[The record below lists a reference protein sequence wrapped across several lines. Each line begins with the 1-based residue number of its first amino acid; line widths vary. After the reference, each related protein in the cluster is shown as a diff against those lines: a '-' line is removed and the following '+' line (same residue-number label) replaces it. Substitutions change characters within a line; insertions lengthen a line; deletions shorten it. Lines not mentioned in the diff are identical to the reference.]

1 MVHDGVSRI
10 LSSGSGSSSP
20 SGRMATV
27 RSRGPTSPPTSP
39 VPPNLS
45 RPRVPPAF
53 VPRPRLTDLLDG
65 DTPRPVVLVSAGA
78 GWGKTLLVASW
89 AGAAA
94 RREPVGWLSLDA
106 EDNDPAV
113 FWSHV
118 VSALRQAGAIQD
130 LRDLPELG
138 AGASMNHAFI
148 GRVAGGLARLPQRV
162 TLVLD
167 DLDEIH
173 EPRVMK
179 DLAVLLRS
187 QPEQL
192 RLVLVARTDPVLPL
206 HRMRA
211 AGELTE
217 IRAADLAF
225 TAEEAAALL
234 AHHDLLLDDRELRVL
249 LDRTEGWA
257 AGLRLAAIF
266 LTSTG
271 DHHRIE
277 DFAGDK
283 GAVADY
289 LVGEVLALQP
299 PDIHRFLLYTSIAD
313 QLSGELADA
322 ITNGDHGQRI
332 LEQLERA
339 NVFVVGLGSR
349 PGWFRYHHL
358 FRDLLR
364 HQLLLDAPDMIPVLH
379 YRAVDWYL
387 GHDNPVRALAHAA
400 AAEDW
405 PLVGRLVV
413 ARGGPLIL
421 SVDREALVT
430 VLERVPPEWLSVTAE
445 LTMCAALLMFH
456 ARGYDAVLTLVA
468 KARKLLAGRTAV
480 DRRPIEIGLRM
491 LEVAVARQRSD
502 MPALMAATTE
512 ALDWLTAVRWTHL
525 PSALKYRAIGLN
537 NKGVALLWSGQLD
550 SADRYLWSAMTAA
563 RATGVELVEINA
575 LGHLAL
581 IDVMRGSLRDASE
594 HARAGRELAERRGW
608 SSELQAVPIFLALA
622 AIALERNDTVEAQW
636 ALRRGFNA
644 YRTDPEPAQY
654 VGLRVA
660 QARLLLAHGQPEAA
674 RALLDQ
680 TRREAE
686 RALSAPTLAWSF
698 AIAVAEVDLVGGH
711 TDRFLESINIFP
723 ESSDFAGRNQVWLAR
738 AALASGNPRS
748 VEPLLAPVLDAATEV
763 RTAVDA
769 WITVALAAETQR
781 QGNRSMEALTRA
793 FAIAE
798 PEGLRRPFL
807 TTGRREIVALVER
820 QALLVGENAEFVVD
834 VLADLRPGAAR
845 ADRAAA
851 NADLSEREMEVLR
864 YLPTM
869 FNAGE
874 IADDLH
880 VSINT
885 VKAHLR
891 AIYRKLGVS
900 RRQDAVVEAQK
911 QHIL

>member
-1 MVHDGVSRI
+1 M
-10 LSSGSGSSSP
+10 
-20 SGRMATV
+20 
-27 RSRGPTSPPTSP
+27 RSRGPTSRPTSP

-53 VPRPRLTDLLDG
+53 VPRPRLIQLLDAG
-65 DTPRPVVLVSAGA
+65 NERPVTLVSAGA

-94 RREPVGWLSLDA
+94 RQEPVGWLSLDND
-106 EDNDPAV
+106 DNDPAV

-118 VSALRQAGAIQD
+118 LSALRHAGAIQD
-130 LRDLPELG
+130 VRDLREVGPG
-138 AGASMNHAFI
+138 SSMNQAFI
-148 GRVAGGLARLPQRV
+148 RRVAGGLARLPQQV

-179 DLAVLLRS
+179 DLSMLLRC

-211 AGELTE
+211 AGDLTE
-217 IRAADLAF
+217 IRAADLQF
-225 TAEEAAALL
+225 TAAEATELL
-234 AHHDLLLDDRELRVL
+234 SHHGLQLDDRELRVL

-266 LTSTG
+266 LTSAG

-289 LVGEVLALQP
+289 LVGEVLAQQP
-299 PDIHRFLLYTSIAD
+299 PDLHRFLLYTSIVD
-313 QLSGELADA
+313 KLSGELADA
-322 ITNGDHGQRI
+322 ITNGGHGQRI
-332 LEQLERA
+332 LEQLERT
-339 NVFVVGLGSR
+339 NVFLVGLGSR

-364 HQLLLDAPDMIPVLH
+364 HQLLLDAPEMIPVLH
-379 YRAVDWYL
+379 YRAVEWYL
-387 GHDNPVRALAHAA
+387 SHDAPVKALAHAA

-421 SVDREALVT
+421 SVDREALVN
-430 VLERVPPEWLSVTAE
+430 VLERVPPEWFGVTAE

-468 KARKLLAGRTAV
+468 KARKLLAGRSAI
-480 DRRPIEIGLRM
+480 DRRPVEIGLRM

-502 MPALMAATTE
+502 MPALMDATSE

-537 NKGVALLWSGQLD
+537 NKGVALLWTGQLE
-550 SADRYLWSAMTAA
+550 SANRYLWSAMTAA
-563 RATGVELVEINA
+563 RATGVELVEINS

-581 IDVMRGSLRDASE
+581 IDALRGSLRDADG
-594 HARAGRELAERRGW
+594 HALEGRELAERRGW
-608 SSELQAVPIFLALA
+608 SSELQAVPVYLALA
-622 AIALERNDTVEAQW
+622 SIALERNDIPEAQW

-644 YRTDPEPAQY
+644 YRTDPEAAQY
-654 VGLRVA
+654 VGLRIA
-660 QARLLLAHGQPEAA
+660 QARMLLAHAQPEAA
-674 RALLDQ
+674 RAMLDQ
-680 TRREAE
+680 ARREAE
-686 RALSAPTLAWSF
+686 RVLTAPTLAWQL
-698 AIAVAEVDLVGGH
+698 ALALAEVDLVAGH
-711 TDRFLESINIFP
+711 ADRFLEEIGAVP
-723 ESSDFAGRNQVWLAR
+723 DGTDFAARNQVWLAR
-738 AALASGNPRS
+738 AALASGNQRS
-748 VEPLLAPVLDAATEV
+748 VEPLLAPVLDAPADPL
-763 RTAVDA
+763 TAVDA
-769 WITVALAAETQR
+769 WITAALVAESQR
-781 QGNRSMEALTRA
+781 QGNRSLEALTRA

-807 TTGRREIVALVER
+807 TTGRREIVGLVER
-820 QALLVGENAEFVVD
+820 QVLLVEENAQFVAD
-834 VLADLRPGAAR
+834 VLADLRPGAPR
-845 ADRAAA
+845 ADRAAL
-851 NADLSEREMEVLR
+851 NVELSERELEVLR

-874 IADDLH
+874 IAEDLH
-880 VSINT
+880 VSVNT

-900 RRQDAVVEAQK
+900 RRQDAVGQAQK
-911 QHIL
+911 LRIL